1 MLISMELRFGTV
13 GVYVNLCVSNIF
25 SESKMS
31 LITVQRFGGCLLT
44 YEVSQKCHLDWY
56 IILDDVM

>member
-13 GVYVNLCVSNIF
+13 GVYVNLCVSNIC

-31 LITVQRFGGCLLT
+31 LITVQRFGGCF
-44 YEVSQKCHLDWY
+44 
-56 IILDDVM
+56 INI